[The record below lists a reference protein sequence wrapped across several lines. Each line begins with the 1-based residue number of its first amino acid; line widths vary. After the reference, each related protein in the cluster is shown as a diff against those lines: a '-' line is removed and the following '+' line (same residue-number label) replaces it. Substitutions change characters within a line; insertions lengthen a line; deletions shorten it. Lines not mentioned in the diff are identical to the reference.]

1 MMELTTGNIS
11 TIATWTAILITGL
24 LAYFGIEIDMNAL
37 IPLIAAV
44 ITFVIAIWSSKNPN
58 ELAILGNAPADDMGD
73 ESDGC

>member
-37 IPLIAAV
+37 LSLDLIF
-44 ITFVIAIWSSKNPN
+44 TFKTFFVNRFAMNSRFRFIKS
-58 ELAILGNAPADDMGD
+58 
-73 ESDGC
+73 

>member
-24 LAYFGIEIDMNAL
+24 LAYLGIEVDLNAL
-37 IPLIAAV
+37 IPLIAAI

-58 ELAILGNAPADDMGD
+58 ELEILGNAPADVGD
-73 ESDGC
+73 ESDVC